1 MVIKQIYIDQSKKII
16 DKFNELVN
24 RLLAYQKNLEENK
37 QYVLNLQKKIDIIDM
52 SSDEP
57 LLKQNKLEKLLLEY
71 DIKISKI
78 EQEISPIILEMD
90 ELKKQS
96 KIVYDK
102 IITEYSNYTEKE
114 IQEQIQK
121 QLQS

>member
-1 MVIKQIYIDQSKKII
+1 MIIKQIYIDQSKKII
-16 DKFNELVN
+16 NKFNELVN
-24 RLLAYQKNLEENK
+24 RLLTYQTNLEENK
-37 QYVLNLQKKIDIIDM
+37 QYVLKLQKQIEIIDM

-78 EQEISPIILEMD
+78 EQEISPIVLEMD